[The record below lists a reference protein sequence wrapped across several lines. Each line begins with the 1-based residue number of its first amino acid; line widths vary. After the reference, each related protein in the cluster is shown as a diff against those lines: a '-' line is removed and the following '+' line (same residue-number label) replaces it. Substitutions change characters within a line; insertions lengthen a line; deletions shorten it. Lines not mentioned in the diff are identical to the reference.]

1 MKYLLLEGFPKGLDA
16 RKFNLSAPPGTLT
29 ELNNGHLT
37 NGGEIE
43 KRKAFALFAN
53 VAITETGAQATA
65 GVRTFGI
72 QKTSTGLTVFGSALP
87 FGTGPT
93 LSQPVLV
100 SAMPAGITYQQLK
113 HPAVTDGET
122 FDKTSHAMTSVKSST
137 SYGGLIYALATF
149 ADGNTFGYYD
159 GVLVRDFTDGLIMAH
174 LNTNTKIATAI
185 KEMVNRTSGYTA
197 TNPTA
202 TVAQVTGPQGLAY
215 DSAVSDDSA
224 GTLAV
229 AKVSDPTPPSQALQA
244 IGSFA
249 VIAGSFSAGTNKITK
264 VEVNG
269 VTITNGAV
277 DWTTSNEVTA
287 GLLAAS
293 INLKSS
299 APEYTAEA
307 TGNGVTIKALAADGD
322 SPNNYEVK
330 VTAAG
335 NVCIGKAQ
343 FQVIASSGFTSADC
357 FAGGVSIT
365 GGTVA
370 YTTSPAATATAI
382 AAAINAG
389 TSAGAAH
396 GYLANATGAVISV
409 SKAVTSSSDA
419 DIPIYFVVVGGG
431 AGNSIFEL
439 GTGGAAQSGLAALLL
454 VTGSSTSIDRSG
466 NRYEKYNLLLSIS
479 GGVPPYQSPIWSGY
493 SVLSVGGNQYIT
505 AQVPWVYNSIKPL
518 VPHIYCVVTD
528 SALATAQSN
537 SL

>member
-16 RKFNLSAPPGTLT
+16 RKFNLSAPPGTLV

-43 KRKAFALFAN
+43 KRKAFSLYAN
-53 VAITETGAQATA
+53 VAITETGATATG

-72 QKTSTGLTVFGSALP
+72 QKTASGLTVFGSALA
-87 FGTGPT
+87 FGTAPT
-93 LSQPVLV
+93 LSQPVLAA
-100 SAMPAGITYQQLK
+100 AMPAGITYQQLK

-122 FDKTSHAMTSVKSST
+122 YVAANHAITAVKSST

-174 LNTNTKIATAI
+174 MTTNTKIATAI
-185 KEMVNRTSGYTA
+185 KEMVNRTNRYTA
-197 TNPTA
+197 TNPSA
-202 TVAQVTGPQGLAY
+202 TVAQVTGPLGLAF
-215 DSAVSDDSA
+215 DSTVSDDSA
-224 GTLAV
+224 GTLAA

-307 TGNGVTIKALAADGD
+307 TGNGITIKALAADGD

-343 FQVIASSGFTSADC
+343 FQVIASSGFTSANC
-357 FAGGVSIT
+357 FADGISIT
-365 GGTVA
+365 NGVIA

-382 AAAINAG
+382 VSAINAN
-389 TSAGAAH
+389 TSAGLAH
-396 GYLANATGAVISV
+396 GYLANATGAVISI
-409 SKAVTSSSDA
+409 SKTVTSSSDPE
-419 DIPIYFVVVGGG
+419 IPVFFVVNGGG
-431 AGNSIFEL
+431 AGNSIFEF
-439 GTGGAAQSGLAALLL
+439 GTGNAAQTGLSALLL
-454 VTGSSTSIDRSG
+454 VTGSFTTQARSG
-466 NRYEKYNLLLSIS
+466 QRNEQFNLSLAIT
-479 GGVPPYQSPIWSGY
+479 GGIAPYQSPIWNGY
-493 SVLSVGGNQYIT
+493 TVSLVGPNQYVT
-505 AQVPWVYNSIKPL
+505 AIVPWQNNVKPL
-518 VPHIYCVVTD
+518 VPHIYAVVTD
-528 SALATAQSN
+528 SSLATAQSN
-537 SL
+537 TL

>member
-43 KRKAFALFAN
+43 KRKAFVLYAN
-53 VAITETGAQATA
+53 VAITETGATATA

-72 QKTSTGLTVFGSALP
+72 QKTAAGLTVFGSALQ
-87 FGTGPT
+87 FGASVT
-93 LSQPVLV
+93 LSQPVLA

-122 FDKTSHAMTSVKSST
+122 YVAANHAMTAVRSST

-159 GVLVRDFTDGLIMAH
+159 GTLVRDFTDGLIMAH

-185 KEMVNRTSGYTA
+185 KEMVNRTGRYTA
-197 TNPTA
+197 TNPSG
-202 TVAQVTGPQGLAY
+202 TVAEVTGPLGLAY
-215 DSAVSDDSA
+215 DSLVDDDSA

-229 AKVSDPTPPSQALQA
+229 AKVSDPTPPSAARQA

-249 VIAGSFSAGTNKITK
+249 VIAGSQSAGTNKITK

-269 VTITNGAV
+269 VTITNAAV

-293 INLKSS
+293 INLKAST
-299 APEYTAEA
+299 PEYTAEA
-307 TGNGVTIKALAADGD
+307 TGNGVTIKALSTDGD
-322 SPNNYEVK
+322 SPNNFEVK

-343 FQVIASSGFTSADC
+343 FQVMASSGFTNADC

-365 GGTVA
+365 GGVIA
-370 YTTSPAATATAI
+370 YTTSPAATAAAI
-382 AAAINAG
+382 ATAINAG
-389 TSAGAAH
+389 TSSGATH
-396 GYLANATGAVISV
+396 GYLANATGSIISI
-409 SKAVTSSSDA
+409 SKAVTSSNDA
-419 DIPIYFVVVGGG
+419 DIPIFFVVTGGG
-431 AGNSIFEL
+431 AGNSIFEVGS
-439 GTGGAAQSGLAALLL
+439 GTAAQTGLAALLL
-454 VTGSSTSIDRSG
+454 VTGSYTTVARSG
-466 NRYEKYNLLLSIS
+466 QQNENFNLSLNIT
-479 GGVPPYQSPIWSGY
+479 GGIAPYQSPIWHGY
-493 SVLSVGGNQYIT
+493 AVYAVSSNQFVT
-505 AQVPWVYNSIKPL
+505 GAVPWPDASRKPL

-537 SL
+537 TL